1 MTDAHSPRWNL
12 HPSTLEED
20 GKKMALRTE
29 RESRKLSIAWG
40 ITGAGHFLVE
50 SMAAMRERSRRNR
63 VCTFVSRAGEEVLR
77 MYGLY
82 SHLPEISRGGYLEEI
97 ILEREEG
104 YSSPRAGRFMMGKFD
119 LLIIAPAT
127 ANTVAKIANGIADS
141 LVTNAAAL
149 SNKAGVPVYILPTD
163 VAEAAQTRTPLSI
176 DRALCQGCEPCLP
189 KEECPQQ
196 AIGEQIDLKRCDG
209 CGLCLTSCQFGA
221 IRGWALPVQAREL
234 DRDNIKKLRSI
245 AGITVLESPEEIYK
259 LG

>member
-1 MTDAHSPRWNL
+1 
-12 HPSTLEED
+12 
-20 GKKMALRTE
+20 
-29 RESRKLSIAWG
+29 
-40 ITGAGHFLVE
+40 
-50 SMAAMRERSRRNR
+50 
-63 VCTFVSRAGEEVLR
+63 

-82 SHLPEISRGGYLEEI
+82 SDLPNISRGGYLEEI

-127 ANTVAKIANGIADS
+127 GNTVAKIAHGIADS

-163 VAEAAQTRTPLSI
+163 VAEAAKTRTPLSI
-176 DRALCQGCEPCLP
+176 DRALCRECEPCPPREL
-189 KEECPQQ
+189 CPQQ

-209 CGLCLTSCQFGA
+209 CGLCVASCEFGA
-221 IRGWALPVQAREL
+221 IGGWALPVQAREME
-234 DRDNIKKLRSI
+234 RGNIRKLRRI
-245 AGITVLESPEEIYK
+245 AGITVLETPEEIYK